1 MIVTTQQ
8 LKEQYANYSNPIAK
22 INRDVKQG
30 KLFPLVK
37 GIYETNPNTNG
48 SRLAQFIYGPSYL
61 SFDYVLYQQ
70 GLIPEAVYNTFT
82 CATYNKKKIK
92 TYTNCFGTFIYR
104 DVPSTV
110 YNLGVIAYQEEGYSF
125 SMATAEKALC
135 DKLYI
140 LPPVKTIKDLKQMLF
155 EDLRIDKD
163 KFNQLNMQD
172 ILDIAPFYHS
182 TNLNLF
188 SKYIKGAK

>member
-22 INRDVKQG
+22 INRDVIQG
-30 KLFPLVK
+30 KLFHLVK

-92 TYTNCFGTFIYR
+92 TSFR
-104 DVPSTV
+104 EK
-110 YNLGVIAYQEEGYSF
+110 GV
-125 SMATAEKALC
+125 
-135 DKLYI
+135 
-140 LPPVKTIKDLKQMLF
+140 
-155 EDLRIDKD
+155 
-163 KFNQLNMQD
+163 
-172 ILDIAPFYHS
+172 
-182 TNLNLF
+182 
-188 SKYIKGAK
+188 